1 VLKIVDHEQRRR
13 EYAYLS
19 AMQKADAGDYGP
31 LGNSLPAPCTT
42 TSTASSCRVSPRGS
56 FPWRRWS
63 TSLERRR
70 APAGRPTREAR
81 GHPRPDGI
89 WRSSRQAVNEYQRT
103 KKNRR
108 LKAE

>member
-42 TSTASSCRVSPRGS
+42 TSTASSCRVSPARLVLLA
-56 FPWRRWS
+56 
-63 TSLERRR
+63 SLADKHLSVAALRR
-70 APAGRPTREAR
+70 AAQRARLAATHGPTASGAVRGRR
-81 GHPRPDGI
+81 
-89 WRSSRQAVNEYQRT
+89 
-103 KKNRR
+103 
-108 LKAE
+108 